1 MINVTIF
8 LDTANIEEIKEYSKW
23 GIIFGVTT
31 NQKIWLKEKGIDF
44 KEKLKEILDF
54 MNPFPVSVELTK
66 TNKPLHILI
75 KEAKEYVKLGSNA
88 IIKVPMWKNGNGLYL
103 ASSLKE
109 NSIPVN
115 MTCCMSVNQAI
126 LACEVGAR
134 YVSLFYNRIID
145 YETKGLGTLIPLLKG
160 GKKLQYLDSG
170 QKVVTKTR
178 KIINQQGYGTE
189 IICGSIRDP
198 KDVED
203 CFSAGAHIVTITPK
217 ILKLLPFHPKTE
229 STILEFD
236 AAWRTFLK
244 K

>member
-1 MINVTIF
+1 MTIF

-23 GIIFGVTT
+23 GIVFGVTT
-31 NQKIWLKEKGIDF
+31 NQKIWLKEKGIKF

-54 MNPFPVSVELTK
+54 MDPFPVSVELTK
-66 TNKPLHILI
+66 TNKPFHILI

-103 ASSLKE
+103 ANSLKE

-145 YETKGLGTLIPLLKG
+145 YKTKG

-170 QKVVTKTR
+170 RKVIRKTR
-178 KIINQQGYGTE
+178 KIIDQQGYGTE

-203 CFSAGAHIVTITPK
+203 CFSAGSHIVTITPK
-217 ILKLLPFHPKTE
+217 VLKLLPFHPKTE
-229 STILEFD
+229 ETIKEFD
-236 AAWRTFLK
+236 KAWSTFLK

>member
-1 MINVTIF
+1 MTIF
-8 LDTANIEEIKEYSKW
+8 LDTANIEEIKEYSNW
-23 GIIFGVTT
+23 GIVSGVTT
-31 NQKIWLKEKGIDF
+31 NQKIWLKERGIDF

-54 MNPFPVSVELTK
+54 MGPFPVSVELTK

-88 IIKVPMWKNGNGLYL
+88 VIKVPMWKNGNGLYL

-145 YETKGLGTLIPLLKG
+145 YKTKD

-170 QKVVTKTR
+170 RKVIRKTR
-178 KIINQQGYGTE
+178 KIIDQQGYGTE

-203 CFSAGAHIVTITPK
+203 CFSAGSHIVTITPK
-217 ILKLLPFHPKTE
+217 VLKLLPFHPKTE
-229 STILEFD
+229 ETIKEFD
-236 AAWRTFLK
+236 KAWRTFLK